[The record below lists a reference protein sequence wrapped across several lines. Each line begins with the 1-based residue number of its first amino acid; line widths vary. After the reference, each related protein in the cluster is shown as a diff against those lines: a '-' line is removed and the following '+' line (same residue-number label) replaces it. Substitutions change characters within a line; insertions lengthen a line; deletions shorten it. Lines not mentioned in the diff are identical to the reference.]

1 MTLFFCCMHRTH
13 TQPDAISFH
22 DVLRGPL
29 TFSLQRTLGDFICF
43 RPAEQGLPRVPR
55 GMTRGSERTPI
66 EASVEGVEEEGN
78 RIRGAPGG
86 VPVYNFCAAV
96 DDWLMG
102 VTAVVRGEEHIPN
115 TIA

>member
-1 MTLFFCCMHRTH
+1 MPQKPDTL
-13 TQPDAISFH
+13 SFH
-22 DVLRGPL
+22 DALRGPVS
-29 TFSLQRTLGDFICF
+29 FSLHRTLGDFVCF
-43 RPAEQGLPRVPR
+43 RPAG
-55 GMTRGSERTPI
+55 ER
-66 EASVEGVEEEGN
+66 S
-78 RIRGAPGG
+78 IRGAQKNNRDGKGAVGGSFARVEDQTDREPASGTSSGARLG